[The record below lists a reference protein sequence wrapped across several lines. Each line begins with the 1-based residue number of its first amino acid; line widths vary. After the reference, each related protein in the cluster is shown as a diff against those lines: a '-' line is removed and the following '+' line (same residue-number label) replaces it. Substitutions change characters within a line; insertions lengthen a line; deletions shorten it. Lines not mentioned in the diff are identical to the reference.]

1 MYFRLPGTPILGGI
15 VVAAVLLYFLFPIGW
30 LSPGQDEFY
39 IFRNMTGA
47 DLPPGQILAEEG
59 QKGVTREIHA
69 QGWYFFNKLTHRA
82 EVSKVTEVGTD
93 QICILKQESGDPL
106 PEGRILAPVR
116 RQPDG
121 TLITNAMGLPESQFK
136 GELEE
141 YLGPGKYRIHPY
153 MYKVRLVSWSQVGA
167 GQVGVLTRL
176 DGLPLPAGEFIA
188 PVKRDQQGQVLL
200 KDGIPQSA
208 YKGILEEVLKPGN
221 YRVHPGLYKF
231 ETVPAVKVE
240 AGFVGIVTARTG
252 APMPEGHLLAS
263 EGQRGVQE
271 KVLSPGTYYLNP
283 AMYTVD
289 LVSIQ
294 SHIAEFLDDKGATP
308 HATEVI
314 DFPSND
320 GFHIKID
327 VAVEW
332 RVNADKVAEVF
343 TRLGNIKE
351 IETKVTMPNT
361 RSIARVEGSKYNAKD
376 FIQGEARERFERV
389 FFADLQRVCADKGV
403 EILRGMV
410 RKIQVP
416 EEIAKP
422 IRDAEIANQELLRNQ
437 QEKLRA
443 NSAAEKMEAETRI
456 NQRKQQIE
464 AETAKKVAETQA
476 QQRLAVAEVNLQTA
490 KREAEAALTLGKAE
504 ADVIFFKKEAEAK
517 GVQVMTTAFGGG
529 DNLARYELAKGM
541 AANTSFVWLP
551 ANEGTFWGGTL
562 DDLQKWLVKQ
572 QRPPQAEQRPA
583 QVGTKSP

>member
-1 MYFRLPGTPILGGI
+1 MYSRIPIKMLGGSL
-15 VVAAVLLYFLFPIGW
+15 VVAVVLIGLLFAVGW
-30 LSPGQDEFY
+30 LSPGKDEFY
-39 IFRNMTGA
+39 IFRSMTGK

-59 QKGVTREIHA
+59 QKGVTRNIHA
-69 QGWYFFNKLTHRA
+69 QGWYFYNRLTHSA
-82 EVSKVTEVGTD
+82 EASKVTEVGTD
-93 QICILKQESGDPL
+93 QVCILKQESGDPL

-116 RQPDG
+116 RQSDG
-121 TLITNAMGLPESQFK
+121 TIIKNAMGLPESQFK
-136 GELEE
+136 GELDE

-153 MYKVRLVSWSQVGA
+153 MYKVKLVPWSQVGA
-167 GQVGVLTRL
+167 GQVGMLTKL

-188 PVKRDQQGQVLL
+188 PGKHDQNGNVLL
-200 KDGIPQSA
+200 KDGIPQSD

-231 ETVPAVKVE
+231 ETIPAVKVE
-240 AGFVGIVTARTG
+240 AGAIGVVTARTG
-252 APMPEGHLLAS
+252 TSTPAGQLLAK

-283 AMYTVD
+283 EMYKVD

-294 SHIAEFLDDKGATP
+294 SQISEFLDDKGTAP
-308 HATEVI
+308 HADVI

-332 RVNADKVAEVF
+332 RVHTDKVAEVF
-343 TRLGNIKE
+343 TRLGNIKD
-351 IETKVTMPNT
+351 IEAKVVIPNT

-376 FIQGEARERFERV
+376 FIQGEVRERFERV
-389 FFADLQRVCADKGV
+389 FFADLQQVCAAKGV

-416 EEIAKP
+416 EEISKP

-443 NSAAEKMEAETRI
+443 DGAAEKMEAETKI
-456 NQRKQQIE
+456 NQRKLLIE
-464 AETAKKVAETQA
+464 ADTAKKVAETMA
-476 QQRLAVAEVNLQTA
+476 QQRLAVAEITLQTA
-490 KREAEAALTLGKAE
+490 KKEAEATLTLGKAE

-517 GVQVMTTAFGGG
+517 GVRTMTEAFGGG
-529 DNLARYELAKGM
+529 ESLAMYELAKGM

-562 DDLQKWLVKQ
+562 DDLQKWLVKR
-572 QRPPQAEQRPA
+572 QRVLQSEQKPL
-583 QVGTKSP
+583 QGGVK